1 MYFLLPFLA
10 ATLDAVSFIA
20 SKSFLRRYGRLTY
33 KEYNWMVFLGI
44 LVALFISAQLFDQ
57 FPHWL
62 LISKSWLP
70 LMALGLLGA
79 VGNVLFSRSF
89 EQERI
94 ASIEPFVV
102 FRPLVVILIASIF
115 FPAERD
121 PIVYAAIAIAGGLLA
136 WANVRH
142 KRLPFNRSLVFI
154 MLSWITGAF
163 EVMLTVHLLQFF
175 PPIALYMLRC
185 IIIFILIT
193 FISRPNFKYIQPQH
207 FPPTFF
213 LGVLAVS
220 SVIAGYVALER
231 IGIAP
236 TMFAQVLTPALVYW
250 FSASILKDRWNRKNV
265 IATALIV
272 LLVVAISWWL
282 AR

>member
-10 ATLDAVSFIA
+10 AALDAVSFIV

-33 KEYNWMVFLGI
+33 KEYNWIVFLGI
-44 LVALFISAQLFDQ
+44 LVVLLISAQLFDQ
-57 FPHWL
+57 FPNWSG
-62 LISKSWLP
+62 IATYWLP
-70 LMALGLLGA
+70 LVALGVLGA
-79 VGNVLFSRSF
+79 TGNILFSRSF
-89 EQERI
+89 EEERI
-94 ASIEPFVV
+94 SSIEPFVV
-102 FRPLVVILIASIF
+102 FRPLAVILIASIF

-121 PIVYAAIAIAGGLLA
+121 LVVYAAVVIAGGLLA
-136 WANVRH
+136 WANIQQKHLRINTALAYV
-142 KRLPFNRSLVFI
+142 

-185 IIIFILIT
+185 ILIFII
-193 FISRPNFKYIQPQH
+193 ISVISKPNLQYLQPQH
-207 FPPTFF
+207 FPPAFF
-213 LGVLAVS
+213 MGVLAVT
-220 SVIAGYVALER
+220 SVIAGYVALEH
-231 IGIAP
+231 IGITP
-236 TMFAQVLTPALVYW
+236 TQFAQVLTPALVYW
-250 FSASILKDRWNRKNV
+250 FSVSILKDRWNRKNV